1 MFQIEPV
8 GQPFYQVG
16 SEILNVGQN
25 KLSRGSLLYVKP
37 KGVSCGIFQNKCI
50 KIERMVNTDEEL
62 ILSLYCMVL
71 LNGRSY

>member
-37 KGVSCGIFQNKCI
+37 KGCVASFRTN
-50 KIERMVNTDEEL
+50 V
-62 ILSLYCMVL
+62 
-71 LNGRSY
+71 

>member
-1 MFQIEPV
+1 VGKVLLVFQIEPV

-37 KGVSCGIFQNKCI
+37 KGCVASFRTN
-50 KIERMVNTDEEL
+50 V
-62 ILSLYCMVL
+62 
-71 LNGRSY
+71 